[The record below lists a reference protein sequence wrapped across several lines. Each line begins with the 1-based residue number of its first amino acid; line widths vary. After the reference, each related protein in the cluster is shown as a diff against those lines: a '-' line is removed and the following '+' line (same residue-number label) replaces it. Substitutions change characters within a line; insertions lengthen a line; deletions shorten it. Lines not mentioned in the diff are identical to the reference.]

1 MMLKKGILRDPIK
14 VDATVVWKNQ
24 SYPAVVRLKGDYND
38 HIEYN
43 KQWSLKVNLKN
54 NKTIK
59 NFNEFSLTSHSARA
73 YPDSFINHSFLTKIG
88 LVTPKILTVAVDVNG
103 DDWGLMAMEENLSS
117 IFFEIRNKK
126 SVPIFK
132 LSNE

>member
-1 MMLKKGILRDPIK
+1 M
-14 VDATVVWKNQ
+14 DATVVWKNQ

-59 NFNEFSLTSHSARA
+59 NFNEFSLTSHSAK
-73 YPDSFINHSFLTKIG
+73 S
-88 LVTPKILTVAVDVNG
+88 
-103 DDWGLMAMEENLSS
+103 LS
-117 IFFEIRNKK
+117 R
-126 SVPIFK
+126 
-132 LSNE
+132 